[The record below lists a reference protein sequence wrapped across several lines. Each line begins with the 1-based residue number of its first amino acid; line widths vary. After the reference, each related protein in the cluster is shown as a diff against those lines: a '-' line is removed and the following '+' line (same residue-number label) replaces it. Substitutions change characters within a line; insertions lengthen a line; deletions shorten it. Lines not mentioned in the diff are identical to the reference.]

1 MNKAVD
7 RMELESSLV
16 PGKRAVRNAAA
27 DRPES
32 AVARILVVDDSR
44 SQRRILSAYL
54 SRWGYEVCEAGSG
67 ADALDICKTQQIDV
81 VLSDWMMP
89 GMNGLE
95 LCKAFR
101 EIENGRYGYFILLT
115 SKSEKGEVAHGLDVG
130 ADDFLTKPVAA
141 MELRARIRAGE
152 RILKMEREL
161 TEKNRLVSE
170 TLEEISALYDSLDR
184 DLIEARNLQQS
195 LVREKMRD
203 FGAAR
208 VSLLL
213 KPNGHV
219 GGDLVGFFDISPTQF
234 GMFAIDVSGHG
245 VASALMTAR
254 LAAYLSGSSADQNLA
269 LTRDSGGN
277 IIARSPAQA
286 AHQINH
292 LILKEMETELYFTM
306 LLGHFD
312 MATGVAT
319 LAQCGHPHIPVQR
332 ADGTIEFFGQ
342 GGLPIGLIEQA
353 SWNDFTIRL
362 NPGDRL
368 MLASDGITECP
379 DQHGNL
385 LDDAG
390 LAKILRR
397 NARLKSNS
405 FFETL
410 LWDLSNFAGDQTF
423 PDDVS
428 AVLLEYDGA
437 G

>member
-1 MNKAVD
+1 V
-7 RMELESSLV
+7 L
-16 PGKRAVRNAAA
+16 GKRAVRNGTAN
-27 DRPES
+27 RPDS
-32 AVARILVVDDSR
+32 AVSRILVVDDSR

-67 ADALDICKTQQIDV
+67 ADALEICKKQNIDV

-141 MELRARIRAGE
+141 MELRARIKAGE

-170 TLEEISALYDSLDR
+170 TLDEISTLYDSLDR

-195 LVREKMRD
+195 LVREKLRD

-213 KPNGHV
+213 KPSGHV
-219 GGDLVGFFDISPTQF
+219 GGDLVGFFDISDMRF
-234 GMFAIDVSGHG
+234 GMFSIDVSGHG

-254 LAAYLSGSSADQNLA
+254 LAAYLSGSSADQNMA
-269 LTRDSGGN
+269 LTRDADGK

-286 AHQINH
+286 ANQINH

-312 MATGVAT
+312 MATGVVT

-332 ADGTIEFFGQ
+332 ADGSVEFFGQ
-342 GGLPIGLIEQA
+342 GGLPIGLIEAA
-353 SWNDFTIRL
+353 SWNDFTIQL

-379 DQHGNL
+379 DQQGNL
-385 LDDAG
+385 LDDTG
-390 LAKILRR
+390 LANILRR
-397 NARLKSNS
+397 NACLKSNE

-410 LWDLSNFAGDQTF
+410 LWNLSDFAGDQHF
-423 PDDVS
+423 PDDIS

-437 G
+437 N